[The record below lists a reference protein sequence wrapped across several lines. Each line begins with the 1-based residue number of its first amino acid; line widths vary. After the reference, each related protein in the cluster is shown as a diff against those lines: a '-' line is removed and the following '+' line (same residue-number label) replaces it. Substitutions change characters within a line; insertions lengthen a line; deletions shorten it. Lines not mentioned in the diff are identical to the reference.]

1 MSHNQILARPARPP
15 LHQRLGPY
23 TAVALA
29 RMLVRLPPRRLRA
42 ALTVVRRGAAPADY
56 DRTMRARQDVIAVS
70 TRCSGQYCLQRSVAT
85 ALLCRL
91 HGSWPTWKT
100 GVRTSPTA
108 AHAWVEADGRPVG
121 EPRDTADY
129 RTILNVAPD
138 PRGA

>member
-1 MSHNQILARPARPP
+1 MSHNQTLARPTRPA
-15 LHQRLGPY
+15 LHRRIGPY

-29 RMLVRLPPRRLRA
+29 RMLLRLPPRRLRA
-42 ALTVVRRGAAPADY
+42 VLNVLRRGAAPAAY
-56 DRTMRARQDVIAVS
+56 DRTMRARQVVIAVS

-121 EPRDTADY
+121 EPRATATY
-129 RTILNVAPD
+129 RTILEVAPD
-138 PRGA
+138 PRRA